1 MDRLLREMR
10 ASVTRRRQVKQ
21 DKQPISLPARR
32 VTTDGPGMQ
41 QVFSELPTNHQLGMN
56 WLAVSRLGHSVQ
68 VKGRVWVLQNI
79 RCRTSQVRREKR
91 FRVWAAILRSSS
103 AFLRLDLEMS
113 SVQSKGHSWGV
124 VEQVTGLMAPNMS
137 VSFRFV
143 YKTL

>member
-56 WLAVSRLGHSVQ
+56 
-68 VKGRVWVLQNI
+68 
-79 RCRTSQVRREKR
+79 
-91 FRVWAAILRSSS
+91 
-103 AFLRLDLEMS
+103 
-113 SVQSKGHSWGV
+113 
-124 VEQVTGLMAPNMS
+124 
-137 VSFRFV
+137 
-143 YKTL
+143 